1 MNTETPLQRA
11 TTAHATAQQSAQS
24 AQRTYREIVACALVA
39 PVAVAVAVV
48 LSVSTLPLALVAFH
62 ALIGGVCLALVMRE
76 LHTARTSAIIAEA
89 RAYTALGDFVE
100 IATGKNNARPL
111 MDSPSKRV
119 ARYLA
124 RTARA

>member
-39 PVAVAVAVV
+39 PVAVAVV
-48 LSVSTLPLALVAFH
+48 LSVSTLPVALVAFH

-76 LHTARTSAIIAEA
+76 LHTARTSAIIAEV
-89 RAYTALGDFVE
+89 REYTALGDFVE